1 MSSQIFKD
9 DDLRPVPFSKQE
21 LEHLIRSCK
30 ACACHQKQWREDLI
44 EEIQKKKVIG
54 EGDHLQL
61 IHHIDTEMANRVLA
75 NSIAHRMAHCF
86 PSDESNND

>member
-1 MSSQIFKD
+1 MSSRIFKD

-21 LEHLIRSCK
+21 LEQLIRSCN

-44 EEIQKKKVIG
+44 ERIEEKEAMG
-54 EGDHLQL
+54 EGDYQQL
-61 IHHIDTEMANRVLA
+61 IHHIDTEMANTVLA

-86 PSDESNND
+86 PSDQSNND